1 MALFLQNIAVF
12 FLASFPMY
20 LYAYP
25 NGQVTDSCVTMTP
38 SHGVPAQT
46 SSPPYILS
54 LDKNT
59 YSAGDKIKVT
69 LGSSSGVTQFKGFL
83 IQARSGSAT
92 VPVGSFVTSNSNSQT
107 LTCTS
112 AASSVSHTSSTGK
125 TSIDVTWVAPMT
137 NVTDIQ
143 IRATVVQTGSV
154 FWTNVA
160 SAKIAYVPI
169 STPSTTV
176 GNTSTTSTTVGN
188 TSTTSTT
195 VKNDISTS
203 TLRIATTS
211 GVQRT
216 WALGGL
222 LLSCGIMIA
231 SFLAF

>member
-112 AASSVSHTSSTGK
+112 AASNSCSNWFSLLDKCSKCKDCICSHKHSQYDSGK
-125 TSIDVTWVAPMT
+125 YIHNQYD
-137 NVTDIQ
+137 
-143 IRATVVQTGSV
+143 
-154 FWTNVA
+154 
-160 SAKIAYVPI
+160 
-169 STPSTTV
+169 
-176 GNTSTTSTTVGN
+176 
-188 TSTTSTT
+188 
-195 VKNDISTS
+195 
-203 TLRIATTS
+203 S
-211 GVQRT
+211 GKYIHNQYD
-216 WALGGL
+216 
-222 LLSCGIMIA
+222 SEK
-231 SFLAF
+231 